1 MFINQTSQ
9 IGWLMGSL
17 VISLFIQIMQQGSNL
32 ETTEPGGKNN
42 RSLWSLENDTLCRK
56 KRIYFRRIIIT
67 LRICK
72 IKSKLPPKSGTDF
85 IKTCAN
91 MQPVV

>member
-17 VISLFIQIMQQGSNL
+17 VVSLFTQIVQQGLNL

-56 KRIYFRRIIIT
+56 KHIYFRHIIT
-67 LRICK
+67 TLRVCK
-72 IKSKLPPKSGTDF
+72 IKKKKSLKAAPTS
-85 IKTCAN
+85 
-91 MQPVV
+91 